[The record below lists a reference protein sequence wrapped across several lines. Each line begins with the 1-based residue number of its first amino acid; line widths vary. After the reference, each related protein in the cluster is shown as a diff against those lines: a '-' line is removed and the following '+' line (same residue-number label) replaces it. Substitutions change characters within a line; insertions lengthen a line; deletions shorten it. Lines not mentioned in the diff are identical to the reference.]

1 MAFIN
6 QHQKITTK
14 TELDIFA
21 TPPTQTSVESG
32 KLVCYRPISTLSNDA
47 PIEFHIPGAGDEYI
61 DLSRTML
68 YMKVQ
73 INPKSVILAD
83 KSEKKYVVG
92 PVNNWLH
99 SMFSQVDIYLNQKCI
114 TPPSNSYNYRAYLEH
129 LLNFGTDSKNT
140 HLTNSLYYA
149 DTAGA
154 FETIT
159 NNNAGFAMRYA
170 LTKKNAVE
178 MYGHLHCDIFNQ
190 DKYLLNGVDLT
201 IKLQHAKKTFHLMG
215 EENTEADIQILDVEL
230 HTRKVKINPSILIAH
245 ARALAVATAKY
256 NITRVDVKTITIA
269 SGIQAKTLDNI
280 YLGQIPKRC
289 IIGAYTSFRFM
300 LYYII

>member
-14 TELDIFA
+14 TELDLFA

-32 KLVCYRPISTLSNDA
+32 KMVCYRPISTISNDS
-47 PIEFHIPGAGDEYI
+47 PIEFHIPGTGDEYI

-68 YMKVQ
+68 YIKVKVKPAQ
-73 INPKSVILAD
+73 VTV
-83 KSEKKYVVG
+83 SEKTVRTPMIA

-114 TPPSNSYNYRAYLEH
+114 TPPSNSYMYRAYLEH
-129 LLNFGTDSKNT
+129 LLNFGSDSKNS
-140 HLTNSLYYA
+140 HLTNSLYFA
-149 DTAGA
+149 DSAGQ
-154 FETIT
+154 FETIG
-159 NNNAGFAMRYA
+159 NDNQGIVKRYN
-170 LTKKNAVE
+170 LVKEDVE

-201 IKLQHAKKTFHLMG
+201 IKLQHAKKTFHLIG
-215 EENTEADIQILDVEL
+215 EADSDANVQILDVEL
-230 HTRKVKINPSILIAH
+230 HTRKVKINPSILVAH

-269 SGIQAKTLDNI
+269 SGVQAKTLDNI
-280 YLGQIPKRC
+280 YLGQLPKRC
-289 IIGAYTSFRFM
+289 IIGM
-300 LYYII
+300 

>member
-14 TELDIFA
+14 TELDLFA

-32 KLVCYRPISTLSNDA
+32 KMVCYRPLSTISNDA

-68 YMKVQ
+68 YMKAQ
-73 INPKSVILAD
+73 ITPKKVTSSD
-83 KSEKKYVVG
+83 KTERNCTIA
-92 PVNNWLH
+92 PINNWLH
-99 SMFSQVDIYLNQKCI
+99 SLYSQVDIYLNQKCI

-129 LLNFGTDSKNT
+129 LLNFGSDSKKS
-140 HLTNSLYYA
+140 HLTTSLFYA
-149 DTAGA
+149 DKAGN
-154 FETIT
+154 FESLTQE
-159 NNNAGFAMRYA
+159 NDGFVKRSKIAA
-170 LTKKNAVE
+170 KGAIE

-201 IKLQHAKKTFHLMG
+201 VKLQHAKKTFHLIG
-215 EENTEADIQILDVEL
+215 EENADATVQILEVEL
-230 HTRKVKINPSILIAH
+230 HTRKVKINPSILVAH
-245 ARALAVATAKY
+245 ARALAVATCKY
-256 NITRVDVKTITIA
+256 NITRVDVKSITIA
-269 SGIQAKTLDNI
+269 SGVQAKTLDNV

-289 IIGAYTSFRFM
+289 IIGNN
-300 LYYII
+300 IH